1 MKASGNR
8 AAKSGFA
15 KEAHEKVK
23 IQNSNQYFTLKKLK
37 IQKGSF
43 KIRY

>member
-15 KEAHEKVK
+15 KEAHEKVTT
-23 IQNSNQYFTLKKLK
+23 NLK
-37 IQKGSF
+37 F
-43 KIRY
+43 KSIF